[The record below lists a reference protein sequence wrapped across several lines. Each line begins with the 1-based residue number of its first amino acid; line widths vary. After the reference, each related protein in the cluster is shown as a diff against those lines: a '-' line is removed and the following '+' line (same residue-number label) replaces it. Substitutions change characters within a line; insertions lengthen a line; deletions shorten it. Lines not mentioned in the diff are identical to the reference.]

1 MTPTSETGSD
11 DTFWM
16 VLAIEAV
23 YWSCLGAPEMIA
35 TVLKANRF
43 SLIINYT
50 ISILFKF
57 YLMIL
62 YE

>member
-16 VLAIEAV
+16 VLAIEAA
-23 YWSCLGAPEMIA
+23 YWSCLGAPEMMAI
-35 TVLKANRF
+35 VLKEKRV

-57 YLMIL
+57 
-62 YE
+62 